1 MNDDVFQAGI
11 LKLRER
17 WKSAG
22 GALISRRLEGAMGM
36 NFLFECPGASPKVL
50 RFSRD
55 TVIATEPQ
63 SDVQPH
69 AVFSMPFEDW
79 KKVFSG
85 EWSVMTVVLGG
96 RAAFPKHHRRNI
108 MQLSMLMQALFLLEE
123 S

>member
-1 MNDDVFQAGI
+1 MNEQVFQQGI
-11 LKLRER
+11 QRLKDR
-17 WKSAG
+17 WDRIG
-22 GALISRRLEGAMGM
+22 GSLINRRLEGAVGM
-36 NFLFECPGASPKVL
+36 NFLFECPGASPKIL

-55 TVIATEPQ
+55 SVVVSDPQ

-69 AVFSMPFEDW
+69 ATFSMPVDDW

-96 RAAFPKHHRRNI
+96 RTGFPKHQRRNI
-108 MQLSMLMQALFLLEE
+108 MQLSMMMQSLFLLEE